1 MSLRDETAD
10 DMDADRSGDPGPRAS
25 GDRRLA
31 ERRGLDRRLRLAT
44 SEPDRFIVD
53 PRLNT

>member
-1 MSLRDETAD
+1 MSSRDETAD
-10 DMDADRSGDPGPRAS
+10 GMDADRSGDPDPRPS

-31 ERRGLDRRLRLAT
+31 ERFGLDRRLRLGT